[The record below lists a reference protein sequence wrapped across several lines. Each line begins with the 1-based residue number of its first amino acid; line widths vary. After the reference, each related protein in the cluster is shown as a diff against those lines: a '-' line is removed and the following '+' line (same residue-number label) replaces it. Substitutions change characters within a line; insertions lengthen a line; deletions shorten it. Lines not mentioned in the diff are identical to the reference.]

1 MPASSFRCDSCAC
14 SSASSSSTPL
24 RIAASSA
31 STALLRDSSSCSSRA
46 ATMLSPFSSI
56 SRSVCS
62 AASRWVSRCAVA
74 ICLALSSNASIVFC
88 VHTQAAGLASEII
101 RGEGRG
107 RHRHAAAAAART
119 YSKSRAGKGCYT
131 VAALRGR
138 RRVTPAE
145 RDKLDGGSL
154 RSSTLDEG
162 KTSWQ
167 DQLDEVVVV
176 HRVCQPP
183 SIDCVSTCTHTMLLG
198 YR

>member
-107 RHRHAAAAAART
+107 RHRHAAAAVART
-119 YSKSRAGKGCYT
+119 YSKSRAGKGYCRCTEGEKAGYSGG
-131 VAALRGR
+131 V
-138 RRVTPAE
+138 AE
-145 RDKLDGGSL
+145 RDKLDEGSL

-167 DQLDEVVVV
+167 DQLDEVV
-176 HRVCQPP
+176 
-183 SIDCVSTCTHTMLLG
+183 
-198 YR
+198 

>member
-107 RHRHAAAAAART
+107 RHRHASRSST
-119 YSKSRAGKGCYT
+119 YLFKVTGRQST
-131 VAALRGR
+131 VVALRGR
-138 RRVTPAE
+138 RRVTPELAE
-145 RDKLDGGSL
+145 RDKLDEGSL

-183 SIDCVSTCTHTMLLG
+183 LIDCVSTCTCTRTMLLG
-198 YR
+198 

>member
-107 RHRHAAAAAART
+107 RHRHASRSST
-119 YSKSRAGKGCYT
+119 YLFKVTGRQST

-138 RRVTPAE
+138 RRVTPRLAE
-145 RDKLDGGSL
+145 RDKLDEGSL

-183 SIDCVSTCTHTMLLG
+183 LIDCVSTCTCTRTMLLG
-198 YR
+198 

>member
-107 RHRHAAAAAART
+107 RHRHA
-119 YSKSRAGKGCYT
+119 S
-131 VAALRGR
+131 
-138 RRVTPAE
+138 
-145 RDKLDGGSL
+145 
-154 RSSTLDEG
+154 RSSTYLFKVTG
-162 KTSWQ
+162 RQ
-167 DQLDEVVVV
+167 RLF
-176 HRVCQPP
+176 
-183 SIDCVSTCTHTMLLG
+183 TM
-198 YR
+198 